1 MSEPR
6 EETIVIGESIGQRGT
21 ALIRRL
27 VLEPGGATPWHVDP
41 YLRVSVVI
49 RGEALEIEYRD
60 GHATEHVAI
69 VPGEAGWDE
78 PTDQVHRAVNV
89 GRVPYEEVT
98 VFFLDRPDATPQ
110 PLVT

>member
-1 MSEPR
+1 
-6 EETIVIGESIGQRGT
+6 VIGESIGQRGT

-110 PLVT
+110 PIVT